1 MDAAAHG
8 SLRSRARIAAMAPDD
23 IGRIVVGVDGSDGSR
38 RALVWAAE
46 EARLRKSVVVAI
58 HVYTIPPLLM
68 SPDTL
73 AGIPAAPITDP
84 GLIERL
90 EESAEK
96 LLAQEIEQVD
106 SDDLTI
112 EGRVVSGPTADALIS
127 AAEEADL
134 VVVGTRGLGGF
145 KELLLGS
152 VSHQVAHY
160 SHCPVVIVPSPPK
173 S

>member
-1 MDAAAHG
+1 
-8 SLRSRARIAAMAPDD
+8 MAPDE
-23 IGRIVVGVDGSDGSR
+23 IGRIVVGVDGSEGSR
-38 RALVWAAE
+38 RALAWAAD
-46 EARLRKSVVVAI
+46 EARLRKWVVVAI
-58 HVYTIPPLLM
+58 HAYTIPPLLLA
-68 SPDTL
+68 PDAL

-90 EESAEK
+90 EEAAEK
-96 LLAQEIEQVD
+96 LLAQEIDQVD

-112 EGRVVSGPTADALIS
+112 EGRVVSGPAADALIR

-160 SHCPVVIVPSPPK
+160 SPRPVVIVPARES
-173 S
+173 

>member
-1 MDAAAHG
+1 
-8 SLRSRARIAAMAPDD
+8 MAPDD
-23 IGRIVVGVDGSDGSR
+23 IGRIVVGVDGSEGSQ
-38 RALVWAAE
+38 RALAWAVD
-46 EARLRKSVVVAI
+46 EARLRKWVLVAI
-58 HVYTIPPLLM
+58 HAYTIPPFLM
-68 SPDTL
+68 TPGAL
-73 AGIPAAPITDP
+73 AGVPAAPLNDP
-84 GLIERL
+84 ALIEQL
-90 EESAEK
+90 EKAAEK

-112 EGRVVSGPTADALIS
+112 EGRVVSGPATDALIK

-152 VSHQVAHY
+152 VSHQVVHY
-160 SHCPVVIVPSPPK
+160 SPRPVVIVPPARESQG

>member
-1 MDAAAHG
+1 
-8 SLRSRARIAAMAPDD
+8 MAPDD
-23 IGRIVVGVDGSDGSR
+23 TGRIIVGVDGSDGSR
-38 RALVWAAE
+38 RALAWAAD
-46 EARLRKSVVVAI
+46 EARLRKWVVVAI
-58 HVYTIPPLLM
+58 HAYTIPPLM
-68 SPDTL
+68 MAPGAV
-73 AGIPAAPITDP
+73 AGFPAAPLTDP
-84 GLIERL
+84 GLIEQL
-90 EESAEK
+90 EQAAEK

-112 EGRVVSGPTADALIS
+112 EGRVVSGPAADALIN

-160 SHCPVVIVPSPPK
+160 SRSPVVIVPLPRNS
-173 S
+173 

>member
-1 MDAAAHG
+1 
-8 SLRSRARIAAMAPDD
+8 MAPDD

-38 RALVWAAE
+38 RALNWAAD
-46 EARLRKSVVVAI
+46 EARLRKWVVVAI
-58 HVYTIPPLLM
+58 HAYTIPPFLM
-68 SPDTL
+68 APGAL
-73 AGIPAAPITDP
+73 AGIPVAPVNDP
-84 GLIERL
+84 ALIEQL
-90 EESAEK
+90 EEAAEK

-112 EGRVVSGPTADALIS
+112 EGRVVSGPASDALIN

-160 SHCPVVIVPSPPK
+160 SPRPVVIVPTPRES
-173 S
+173 

>member
-1 MDAAAHG
+1 
-8 SLRSRARIAAMAPDD
+8 MASDD

-38 RALVWAAE
+38 RALAWAAD
-46 EARLRKSVVVAI
+46 EARLRKWVVVAI
-58 HVYTIPPLLM
+58 YAYTIPPFLM
-68 SPDTL
+68 ASDVLP
-73 AGIPAAPITDP
+73 GVPAAPVTDP

-90 EESAEK
+90 EEAAEK

-112 EGRVVSGPTADALIS
+112 EGRVVSGPAADALIQ
-127 AAEEADL
+127 AAQEADL
-134 VVVGTRGLGGF
+134 VVVGTRGHGGF

-160 SHCPVVIVPSPPK
+160 SPRPVVIVPARES
-173 S
+173 

>member
-1 MDAAAHG
+1 M
-8 SLRSRARIAAMAPDD
+8 ARDD

-38 RALVWAAE
+38 RALAWAAD
-46 EARLRKSVVVAI
+46 EARLRKWVVVAI
-58 HVYTIPPLLM
+58 HAYTIPSLLM
-68 SPDTL
+68 APDVLT
-73 AGIPAAPITDP
+73 GVPAAPMTDP

-90 EESAEK
+90 EEAAEK

-112 EGRVVSGPTADALIS
+112 EGRVVSGPAADALIR

-160 SHCPVVIVPSPPK
+160 AICPVVIVPTPRK
-173 S
+173 SS